1 MSARILFDLYA
12 AAVGLIVG
20 SYLNVVIYRLPRR
33 LSTVLPRSRCPHCG
47 EPIRLRDNI
56 PILSFLLLRGRCRNC
71 GGRISWRYPLIEAA
85 TAALCVACVERFG
98 LRPEAA
104 VAALFCCLLLALALI
119 DLEHLMLPD
128 RLTLPGTVLG
138 LILGTWLPRGLPAA
152 LIGALAGAG
161 FLFLAAETW
170 GWLRG
175 EEGLGLGDA
184 KLMAMIGAFLGW
196 RGALVALFF
205 AALAGALVGIFL
217 IAIRRA
223 RLAGT
228 RLPFGTFLALGGV
241 LALFLGARIL
251 AFYSGVL

>member
-12 AAVGLIVG
+12 AAVGLVAG

-33 LSTVLPRSRCPHCG
+33 QSTVSPRSRCPHCG
-47 EPIRLRDNI
+47 APITSRDNI
-56 PILSFLLLRGRCRNC
+56 PLLSFLLLKGRCRHC
-71 GGRISWRYPLIEAA
+71 GGRISWRYPLVEAA
-85 TAALCVACVERFG
+85 TAALCVACLEHFG
-98 LRPEAA
+98 FRPQAA
-104 VAALFCCLLLALALI
+104 IAALFGCLLLALALI
-119 DLEHLMLPD
+119 DLENLMLPD
-128 RLTLPGTVLG
+128 RLTLPGMVLG
-138 LILGTWLPRGLPAA
+138 LILGTWLPRSLPAA

-196 RGALVALFF
+196 QEGLVALFF

-217 IAIRRA
+217 VAIRRA
-223 RLAGT
+223 RLAAT
-228 RLPFGTFLALGGV
+228 RLPFGTFLCVGGL
-241 LALFLGARIL
+241 LALFFGARIL
-251 AFYSGVL
+251 ALYSGAF